1 MSKIERY
8 IQNSPKVYKAKV
20 NPVLN
25 AILEAWAAGDAECE
39 TQIANTKEQL
49 FVRTSR
55 GQWLDRLGSGL
66 GVDRPA
72 SLGLLDEDYQE
83 LIPNLSLKAK
93 TVRSIFYDT
102 MDVFWGPL
110 FSRANITTLN
120 VAPFNVSPG
129 DVFKVIIDGIEAD
142 EVTALPEDIANPGA
156 ATAEEIAAIL
166 NRIDGITASV
176 IQDQL
181 SGTDYVN
188 VRTDTVG
195 PRGAIQVVASTMV
208 GGSKLDFNLDENT
221 ILSLEQRTVIYE
233 IRQRELIIEIPAVV
247 PTLRRT
253 LRGSHHF
260 HSDETLEAPVPPNN
274 GVWQGSFFFETS
286 GPAFT
291 VTSNYCE
298 SQEILEEG
306 NVYTK
311 VTVDDASNIPNEPG
325 FLVFNFGREGQEQ
338 PVPYIGRPNNNTIL
352 LDPSHVF
359 QKTHL
364 ANSSINYIQQ
374 KLAYT
379 PRIDG
384 SDLAIYFTSPV
395 DARRIVQGLLRKLKA
410 AGVVIKFIILLPEYR
425 YLVDNPYAEE
435 DS

>member
-8 IQNSPKVYKAKV
+8 IKNAPKVFNAKT
-20 NPVLN
+20 NPVMN
-25 AILEAWAAGDAECE
+25 AIMEAWAAGDAEVE

-49 FVRTSR
+49 FVRTAQ
-55 GQWLDRLGSGL
+55 GQYLDRLASGL
-66 GVDRPA
+66 GVDRPS
-72 SLGLLDEDYQE
+72 SLGILDEDFQE

-93 TVRSIFYDT
+93 TIRSIFYDT

-110 FSRANITTLN
+110 FSRANATTLN
-120 VAPFNVSPG
+120 FAPFNVSPG
-129 DVFKVIIDGIEAD
+129 DVFKILIDGIEAD
-142 EVTALPEDIANPGA
+142 EITALVEDIQNPGA
-156 ATAEEIAAIL
+156 ATAEEIVNIL
-166 NRIDGITASV
+166 NKIEGITASV
-176 IQDQL
+176 VEDQL
-181 SGTDYVN
+181 TGQDYVN

-195 PRGAIQVVASTMV
+195 PRGAIQVLPSTMV
-208 GGSKLDFNLDENT
+208 GGSKLDFSLDEIT

-260 HSDETLEAPVPPNN
+260 HQDETLEAPVPPND
-274 GVWQGSFFFETS
+274 GIWQGSFFFQVS
-286 GPAFT
+286 GPAYT

-298 SQEILEEG
+298 TQEILEKG

-311 VTVDDASNIPNEPG
+311 VTVDDASDIPNEPG
-325 FLVFNFGREGQEQ
+325 YLVFNFGKSGEEQ
-338 PVPYIGRPNNNTIL
+338 PVPYIGRPNDNTIL

-364 ANSSINYIQQ
+364 ANAPVNYISQ
-374 KLAYT
+374 KLAHT
-379 PRIDG
+379 PRVDG
-384 SDLAIYFTSPV
+384 RDLAIYFTSPV
-395 DARRIVQGLLRKLKA
+395 DARRIVQAILRKLKA

-425 YLVDNPYAEE
+425 YLVENPYAEE